1 VLGFAQ
7 DVVYYLIIFSQ
18 HQEQMMSMGS
28 QNHRSLLFMMKL
40 MVWHFVSDTHKVMT
54 ALIALMLPS
63 KCCCRVFL
71 AISWIHAMFPC
82 LCKIPLLVVC
92 EALELESKSSSL
104 AQEEKVVPG
113 WFRAAAGSNHTRLWF
128 CVIPV

>member
-1 VLGFAQ
+1 
-7 DVVYYLIIFSQ
+7 
-18 HQEQMMSMGS
+18 MSMGS
-28 QNHRSLLFMMKL
+28 QNLLLLLFMMKL
-40 MVWHFVSDTHKVMT
+40 MVWHFVSDTQKVMT
-54 ALIALMLPS
+54 ALVALTLPS

-82 LCKIPLLVVC
+82 LCNIPLLVVC
-92 EALELESKSSSL
+92 ISGICHLFEALELWSKSSSL

-128 CVIPV
+128 CAIPV